1 MKGVLWVACCLALL
15 GAVAGCSGGTHPVP
29 TPTLAAAD
37 IPEATAST
45 LETPSPAPT
54 HSTGP
59 IPVIFDDDGSPDGT
73 AALFYLL
80 SHPGVSVEAI
90 NITYGEA
97 HPEVYIQHIA
107 RQLDYLGIENI
118 PLGAGQDSPLSG
130 TNEFPE
136 WLREVSDEFWGL
148 PIPNRQR
155 SFPAQDAAEL
165 MVSTIGQAVEPV
177 TIFVSGPS
185 TDLALALRRDPGIK
199 ANIAAVYIMG
209 GAVYVPGNIDDLA
222 ENSGNSVAEW
232 NIYADPEAAAEVLAS
247 GLDIY
252 LVPLDA
258 TNGITVVRQ
267 DTEQWRQGGGRA
279 SFAADIYDML
289 FETWGTGSV
298 AAWDLIT
305 AAIMVD
311 PILCAFQPLRLEV
324 ITDEGSSSGQTV
336 VVTGGDPN
344 VQVCLAPDGERVKQT
359 LNEVFAR
366 SR

>member
-1 MKGVLWVACCLALL
+1 MKGVLWVASCLALL
-15 GAVAGCSGGTHPVP
+15 GAVAGCSGSTHPVP
-29 TPTLAAAD
+29 NPTLSAAD

-45 LETPSPAPT
+45 LETPVPSPAV
-54 HSTGP
+54 SARQ

-80 SHPGVSVEAI
+80 SHPRVSVEAI

-148 PIPNRQR
+148 PIPNRQK

-177 TIFVSGPS
+177 TIFVSGPC
-185 TDLALALRRDPGIK
+185 TDLALALRRNPGIK
-199 ANIAAVYIMG
+199 AKIAAVYIMG
-209 GAVYVPGNIDDLA
+209 GAVHVPGNIDGLV
-222 ENSGNSVAEW
+222 ENSGNTVAEW
-232 NIYADPEAAAEVLAS
+232 NIYADPQAAAEVLAS

-258 TNGITVVRQ
+258 TNEIAVVRQ
-267 DTEQWRQGGGRA
+267 DTEQWRQGGGTA
-279 SFAADIYDML
+279 GFAADVYDML
-289 FETWGTGSV
+289 FEAWGTGSV

-311 PILCAFQPLRLEV
+311 PVLCAFQSLRLEV
-324 ITDEGSSSGQTV
+324 ITDEGSTSGQTV
-336 VVTGGDPN
+336 VVAGGDPN
-344 VQVCLAPDGERVKQT
+344 VQACLDPDGERIKQT
-359 LNEVFAR
+359 LSEVFAK
-366 SR
+366 SQ

>member
-1 MKGVLWVACCLALL
+1 MKGALLVACCLAFL
-15 GAVAGCSGGTHPVP
+15 GAVAGCGGNLQP
-29 TPTLAAAD
+29 TSTPALSATD
-37 IPEATAST
+37 IPETTTSP
-45 LETPSPAPT
+45 LETPIPSPAVSARPV
-54 HSTGP
+54 
-59 IPVIFDDDGSPDGT
+59 PVIFDDDGSPDGT

-148 PIPNRQR
+148 PIPNRQK

-177 TIFVSGPS
+177 TIFVSGPC

-209 GAVYVPGNIDDLA
+209 GAVYVPGNIDDLV
-222 ENSGNSVAEW
+222 ENSGNTVAEW
-232 NIYADPEAAAEVLAS
+232 NIYADPQAAAEVLAS

-258 TNGITVVRQ
+258 TNEIAVVRQ
-267 DTEQWRQGGGRA
+267 DTEQWRQGGGTA
-279 SFAADIYDML
+279 GFAADVYDML

-311 PILCAFQPLRLEV
+311 PGLCAFQPLRLQV
-324 ITDEGSSSGQTV
+324 ITDEGATSGQTV

-344 VQVCLAPDGERVKQT
+344 VQVCLDPDGERVKQT
-359 LNEVFAR
+359 FNEVFAR
-366 SR
+366 SQ